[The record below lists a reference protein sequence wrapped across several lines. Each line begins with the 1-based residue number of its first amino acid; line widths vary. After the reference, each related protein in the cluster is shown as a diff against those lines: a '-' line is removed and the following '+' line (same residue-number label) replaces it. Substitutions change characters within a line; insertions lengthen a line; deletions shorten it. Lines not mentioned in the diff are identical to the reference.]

1 MGNFVLDL
9 LGALAPTMKVVSL
22 PRARHRLHVMPTT
35 AGCDVQTGA
44 HYSWDG
50 RRRGQKP
57 FTVLQHTISGA
68 GWLRFEQQRFR
79 VLPAETLIVTVPHDH
94 CYWVEDGGR
103 WEFFWISMTGQE
115 ALRIHRNV
123 LAASGPVLRLSD
135 ATIEHLASCCLRI
148 VENASMTPGLASSLA
163 YEALMALHDEFSGEA
178 ASMAEQLGPIGR
190 AVDHL
195 RAHAGDRIAVGEL
208 AAASGY
214 TRAHFSRKFSRA
226 IGTPPAL
233 YARKERLRRAASVLV
248 ANPGTTIKQVARL
261 LGFDDPNYFAKAFRR
276 TFGVS
281 PTEYRQKGAS
291 TPRAASDADEEP
303 ALANQGE
310 ARASVRGASFSQGE
324 KVPRRGG

>member
-9 LGALAPTMKVVSL
+9 LRGIAPTMKVVSL

-35 AGCDVQTGA
+35 AGCEVQTGSD
-44 HYSWDG
+44 YSWDG

-68 GWLRFEQQRFR
+68 GWLRFEQRRFR
-79 VLPAETLIVTVPHDH
+79 VVPGETLIVTVPHDH

-115 ALRIHRNV
+115 ALRIHRDV
-123 LAASGPVLRLSD
+123 LAATGPVLRLSE

-148 VENASMTPGLASSLA
+148 VENANLTPGLASALA
-163 YEALMALHDEFSGEA
+163 YEALMALYDEFSGEA

-208 AAASGY
+208 AAATGY
-214 TRAHFSRKFSRA
+214 TRAHFSRKFARA

-233 YARKERLRRAASVLV
+233 YARKERLRRAASVLA

-261 LGFDDPNYFAKAFRR
+261 LGFEDPNYFAKVFRR

-281 PTEYRQKGAS
+281 PTEYRQ
-291 TPRAASDADEEP
+291 
-303 ALANQGE
+303 
-310 ARASVRGASFSQGE
+310 RGASAPRPAPDASEEPPVAARGE
-324 KVPRRGG
+324 AVARKKAARIQKR